1 MGIVTYSP
9 AFTVVPTYECF
20 NRCDYC
26 NFRVEP
32 GKGWN
37 LQGEQ
42 VVRSLQPHINSGACE
57 ILILSGE
64 VHPNSPHRSNWFT
77 QIYKTCAIALNLG
90 FLPHTNVGPL
100 SGSEMMA
107 LAQVNVSMGLMVE
120 QVTPQ
125 WLETVHRHAPSKDP
139 ELRLQQLRQAGQLR
153 IPFTTGILVG
163 LGETVGDREA
173 SLRAIAQVHQT
184 YGHIQEAIIQ
194 PYQPGS
200 GQVSSWPGCSMDELL
215 ATIEMARSLLPE
227 DIVIQV
233 PPNLLTQ
240 PDTLRAALRAGARD
254 LGGVVPID
262 EVNPDYDHHPLEQMR
277 SHLSAEGFTLQPR
290 LPVYPQYEHWLPMP
304 LQRAIA
310 LWKQSVL

>member
-26 NFRVEP
+26 NFRTDV
-32 GKGWN
+32 GSGWN
-37 LQGEQ
+37 LAGEQ
-42 VVRSLQPHINSGACE
+42 VRRSLQSLSPSRVCE
-57 ILILSGE
+57 VLILSGE
-64 VHPNSPHRSNWFT
+64 VHPRSPQRPNWFT
-77 QIYKTCAIALNLG
+77 QIYKACAIALELG

-100 SGSEMMA
+100 SWSEMMV

-120 QVTPQ
+120 QVAPQ
-125 WLETVHRHAPSKDP
+125 WLETVHRYAPSKAP

-163 LGETVGDREA
+163 LGESVGDRED
-173 SLRAIAQVHQT
+173 SLRAIAQIHRE

-200 GQVSSWPGCSMDELL
+200 GQISSWPGCSMDELVE
-215 ATIEMARSLLPE
+215 TIGMARSLLPE
-227 DIVIQV
+227 DIAIQV

-240 PDTLRAALRAGARD
+240 PETLQAALRAGARD
-254 LGGVVPID
+254 LGGVVPVD
-262 EVNPDYDHHPLEQMR
+262 EVNPDYDHHSLEQMR
-277 SHLSAEGFTLQPR
+277 SHLAAEGFMLQPR
-290 LPVYPQYEHWLPMP
+290 LPVYSHYETWLSLP

-310 LWKQSVL
+310 QWKQRI